1 MARNLLKK
9 IALPIAVSAAFFFA
23 ACGSD
28 NPIEVE
34 NKADAKFSWDY
45 RVALDSIAQKL
56 DESDYYECSRQ
67 CRCCLPAR
75 RAAKPFVV
83 FNRCD
88 NFIERYFKDSGDSA
102 LSITTIIKM
111 VRDSLSY
118 NDKGAHIGKKDD
130 PQIDYLLTNKMLN
143 ITLTSYR
150 QTADSIG
157 KSKKNAD
164 PEVRFLIR
172 TYIDLEPSEYEPLSA
187 LALDTNDIKEWKG
200 EKAIAIQLPRGIDA
214 MDICP
219 VLRDKSVED
228 DYYDDEDLLDEKSCV
243 TVKNL
248 GWVKED
254 NVKTEK
260 SSSDKA
266 EIQWKWHLYA
276 IP

>member
-56 DESDYYECSRQ
+56 DESDYYECYDKTRG
-67 CRCCLPAR
+67 
-75 RAAKPFVV
+75 FVE
-83 FNRCD
+83 NNRERCD

-118 NDKGAHIGKKDD
+118 NDKGAHIGKNDD